1 MADRIA
7 DIERARAA
15 VGRES
20 WAEAHEAFGAVD
32 PATYTPEDWRDL
44 ADTAWWLG
52 RIDESLSARQR
63 AYSGFAAAGDEAS
76 AGWMA
81 GRLCIEHFLREEPAV
96 GAGWLARS
104 QRHARAMPECVEL
117 GWIAFL
123 EGTVARFG
131 GNLEG
136 AIPLVERATTYGVRF
151 GDRDLVVM
159 AIHTHGMIL
168 VAMGRVSEGVA
179 MLDEAM
185 TSVIAGEL
193 SNYYTGAVYCNVI
206 QACLSIADV
215 RRAAEWSVAA
225 QAWADAM
232 PPTSPYPGLCRIN
245 RATISTLRGEWPEAE
260 AEAVRAAE
268 ELSFSPSLHALA
280 LYEMGDVR
288 RRLGDLAGAEE
299 AFERAHELG
308 LEPQPGLALLRLAQ
322 GKVDAAMTAL
332 RVAATGGDRTP
343 LEGSR
348 LLWALADAALAAG
361 DLETART
368 AAGELNQMASEVDAP
383 ILAGS
388 AGTVEGSVRLAEGDV
403 PGALESLRRACAI
416 WRDLRLPYEAARA
429 RMLYGLALRAAG
441 DEDDARLELGAALSA
456 FERLGAAADAVKAS
470 DLLAPATSLPRGLTP
485 REAEVLR
492 LVAAGKTN
500 RDIAVELVISEHTVA
515 RHLQNMFVK
524 LDVSSRSAATAFA
537 YEHGLA

>member
-1 MADRIA
+1 MAERIT
-7 DIERARAA
+7 DIERARSA
-15 VGRES
+15 VERES
-20 WAEAHEAFGAVD
+20 WAEAYEAYGAVD
-32 PATYTPEDWRDL
+32 PSTYTPEDWRSL
-44 ADTAWWLG
+44 AETTWWLG
-52 RIDESLSARQR
+52 RMDESLAARQR
-63 AYSGFAAAGDEAS
+63 AYTGFAAAGDEAS
-76 AGWMA
+76 AGWAA

-104 QRHARAMPECVEL
+104 RRHAQAMPDCVEL
-117 GWIAFL
+117 GWVALL
-123 EGTVARFG
+123 EATVARFSHE
-131 GNLEG
+131 LDG
-136 AIPLVERATTYGVRF
+136 AIPLVERATAYGQRF
-151 GDRDLVVM
+151 GDRDLVGM

-168 VAMGRVSEGVA
+168 IDQGRVVEGVP

-193 SNYYTGAVYCNVI
+193 TNFFTGAVYCNVI
-206 QACLSIADV
+206 EACLSIADV

-232 PPTSPYPGLCRIN
+232 PPTSPYPGVCRIN
-245 RATISTLRGEWPEAE
+245 RATIATLRGEWTQAE

-268 ELSFSPSLHALA
+268 ELNFSPSLHALA

-299 AFERAHELG
+299 AFEHAHALG
-308 LEPQPGLALLRLAQ
+308 MEPQPGLALLRLAQ
-322 GKVDAAMTAL
+322 GKVDAAVAAL
-332 RVAATGGDRTP
+332 RVAASGGARTP
-343 LEGSR
+343 LAGSR
-348 LLWALADAALAAG
+348 LLWALADAALEAG
-361 DLETART
+361 DLEAANT
-368 AAGELNQMASEVDAP
+368 AAGELNEMAAAVDAP
-383 ILAGS
+383 ILAAS
-388 AGTVEGSVRLAEGDV
+388 AATVSGLVELAEGDV
-403 PGALESLRRACAI
+403 TGALESLRRACTV
-416 WRDLRLPYEAARA
+416 WQELKLPYETARA

-441 DEDDARLELGAALSA
+441 DEDDAVLELRAALST
-456 FERLGAAADAVKAS
+456 FERLGAAADAVRVS
-470 DLLAPATSLPRGLTP
+470 DLLAPPTSLPRGLTL

>member
-1 MADRIA
+1 MAERIA

-15 VGRES
+15 VERES
-20 WAEAHEAFGAVD
+20 WDEAYEAFGAVD
-32 PATYTPEDWRDL
+32 PSTYTPEDWRDL
-44 ADTAWWLG
+44 AETTWWLG
-52 RIDESLSARQR
+52 MLDESLNARQR

-76 AGWMA
+76 AGWAA
-81 GRLCIEHFLREEPAV
+81 GRLCVDHFLREENAV

-104 QRHARAMPECVEL
+104 QRHAKAMPDCVEL
-117 GWIAFL
+117 GWVALL
-123 EGTVARFG
+123 EATVARFG
-131 GNLEG
+131 GDLGE
-136 AIPLVERATTYGVRF
+136 AVTLVERATAYGQRF
-151 GDRDLVVM
+151 GSPDLLMM

-168 VAMGRVSEGVA
+168 IAMGRVSEGVA

-193 SNYYTGAVYCNVI
+193 SNYFTGAVYCNVI
-206 QACLSIADV
+206 EACLSIADV

-232 PPTSPYPGLCRIN
+232 PPASPFPGVCRIN
-245 RATISTLRGEWPEAE
+245 RATIATLRGEWPQAE

-268 ELSFSPSLHALA
+268 DLSFSASLHALA

-299 AFERAHELG
+299 AFEHAHALG
-308 LEPQPGLALLRLAQ
+308 MDPQPGLALLRLAQ
-322 GKVDAAMTAL
+322 GKVDAAVAAL
-332 RVAATGGDRTP
+332 RVAATGGARTP
-343 LEGSR
+343 LAGSR
-348 LLWALADAALAAG
+348 LLWALADASLAAG

-368 AAGELNQMASEVDAP
+368 AADDLGEVAAEIDAP
-383 ILAGS
+383 LLAAS
-388 AGTVEGSVRLAEGDV
+388 ASTVDGSVRLAEGDV
-403 PGALESLRRACAI
+403 PAALGSLRRACAI
-416 WRDLRLPYEAARA
+416 WQDLKLPYEVARA
-429 RMLYGLALRAAG
+429 RMLYGLALRGAG
-441 DEDDARLELGAALSA
+441 DEDDARLELRAALSA
-456 FERLGAAADAVKAS
+456 FERLGAVADAVRTS
-470 DLLAPATSLPRGLTP
+470 DLLAPATTLPRGLTP